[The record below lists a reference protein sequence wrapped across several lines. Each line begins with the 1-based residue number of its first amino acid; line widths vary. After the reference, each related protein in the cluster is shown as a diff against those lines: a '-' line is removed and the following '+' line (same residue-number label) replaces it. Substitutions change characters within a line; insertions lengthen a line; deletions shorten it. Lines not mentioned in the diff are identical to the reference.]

1 MKRKKLTTKTIQ
13 SQQTDS
19 YVTIRSKIFNVFNN
33 TNNKIDKSFVCNTC
47 QTPIHKK
54 CLGLRLFEIC
64 DIKNSKTET
73 HWECQTCMSD
83 KFPFTLVENKVIDQN
98 TFNSSFSGKC
108 QTSCKYEIDRPEFAF
123 KYRVNDS
130 DYKRS
135 YASIIGNNDAILDN
149 VVLQPNFKYYANR
162 DK

>member
-33 TNNKIDKSFVCNTC
+33 
-47 QTPIHKK
+47 
-54 CLGLRLFEIC
+54 
-64 DIKNSKTET
+64 
-73 HWECQTCMSD
+73 
-83 KFPFTLVENKVIDQN
+83 
-98 TFNSSFSGKC
+98 C
-108 QTSCKYEIDRPEFAF
+108 QTSCKYEIGRPEFAF
-123 KYRVNDS
+123 KYRINDS

-135 YASIIGNNDAILDN
+135 YGNIIGNNDAILDN
-149 VVLQPNFKYYANR
+149 VVLQPNFKYYGNH